1 MKNKLNDYF
10 ISKYEFLRVLNK
22 NRKFECKFNLFLTEV
37 IALKAENYIDHIFS
51 SITFISSEDYADILY
66 DFSEFLLDE
75 YSESNT
81 LLCATAAGND
91 KDSSQ
96 QILYEITV
104 SIASMSNRTYETCS
118 RYDKAAE
125 TIKGLQKKNIFID
138 RVIFVDE
145 FFGSGDTAS
154 GRVKTFIRHLQDKK
168 MNTIEDINFF
178 VIASHVR
185 SYFLMKN
192 DVFVKNYYAAKIL
205 NNAISSIEDE
215 LEKNSYYYLNF
226 IWCRL
231 FSQFYK
237 EKALPDLGY
246 GDCEASYYREKG
258 SCPNNVLPV
267 MWWPNRCDGSWRE
280 PIFPRYI

>member
-1 MKNKLNDYF
+1 MENKLTDYF
-10 ISKYEFLRVLNK
+10 FDKYEFLRTLKK
-22 NRKFECKFNLFLTEV
+22 NRKFENKFKRFIAEV
-37 IALKAENYIDHIFS
+37 VALKAHNYIDHIFS

-66 DFSEFLLDE
+66 DFSEFLLEE

-81 LLCATAAGND
+81 LLCATAAGSD

-96 QILYEITV
+96 QVLYDITV
-104 SIASMSNRTYETCS
+104 SIASLSNRTYETCS

-125 TIKGLQKKNIFID
+125 TIKSLRKRDIIID
-138 RVIFVDE
+138 RIIFVDE

-154 GRVKTFIRHLQDKK
+154 GRVGSFVRHLREKK
-168 MNTIEDINFF
+168 MEIIKDINFF
-178 VIASHVR
+178 VVASHVR
-185 SYFLMKN
+185 SFLLMKN
-192 DVFVKNYYAAKIL
+192 DIYVKNYYAAKIL
-205 NNAISSIEDE
+205 NNVISEIEDE

-231 FSQFYK
+231 FSQFCK

-246 GDCEASYYREKG
+246 GNCEASYYREKG
-258 SCPNNVLPV
+258 SCPNNVLPI
-267 MWWPNRCDGSWRE
+267 MWWPDMIDGSWRE